1 MNALIIES
9 QNNQIQYTCEHVQP
23 LPIYW
28 IIEDVYEPMEYVHK
42 IGYPHFEVKVEKSGS
57 QFSECYQAETHQRL
71 LIKNE
76 FLYQKKNKTYCLD
89 DYTDFMISALSGE
102 YVKLLGVYDE
112 YAYVIYKNQV
122 GWIKYEYLK
131 AI

>member
-1 MNALIIES
+1 MNFYIRK
-9 QNNQIQYTCEHVQP
+9 
-23 LPIYW
+23 
-28 IIEDVYEPMEYVHK
+28 K
-42 IGYPHFEVKVEKSGS
+42 IKH
-57 QFSECYQAETHQRL
+57 
-71 LIKNE
+71 I
-76 FLYQKKNKTYCLD
+76 
-89 DYTDFMISALSGE
+89 ALSGE

>member
-1 MNALIIES
+1 MNFYI
-9 QNNQIQYTCEHVQP
+9 
-23 LPIYW
+23 
-28 IIEDVYEPMEYVHK
+28 
-42 IGYPHFEVKVEKSGS
+42 
-57 QFSECYQAETHQRL
+57 R
-71 LIKNE
+71 KNH
-76 FLYQKKNKTYCLD
+76 TYCLD

>member
-1 MNALIIES
+1 
-9 QNNQIQYTCEHVQP
+9 
-23 LPIYW
+23 
-28 IIEDVYEPMEYVHK
+28 
-42 IGYPHFEVKVEKSGS
+42 
-57 QFSECYQAETHQRL
+57 
-71 LIKNE
+71 
-76 FLYQKKNKTYCLD
+76 
-89 DYTDFMISALSGE
+89 MISALSGE